1 MKGKVF
7 EVDWTCIRCLPRLE
21 AHYVAR
27 RISQVCHQNVSFL
40 QVLVFRSHQ
49 HQIPLIITTITTKLP
64 GAFEFIKDSLLGLGG
79 YFYFRM
85 IFQNTKKEGNLLDTI
100 KLTGGSSLPL
110 YMKILIKF
118 HYDTWRSTTFCK
130 YSR

>member
-7 EVDWTCIRCLPRLE
+7 EVDWRCVRYVPGLE
-21 AHYVAR
+21 VHYVAR
-27 RISQVCHQNVSFL
+27 GTSQVCHQSVSFL
-40 QVLVFRSHQ
+40 QFPVFRSLQ
-49 HQIPLIITTITTKLP
+49 HQIPLIITTITTELP
-64 GAFEFIKDSLLGLGG
+64 GSFQFIKDSLVGG

-85 IFQNTKKEGNLLDTI
+85 MFQNTKKEGNLLDTI
-100 KLTGGSSLPL
+100 RLIGGSSLLL